1 MSSNNDSVEEFP
13 KICMSQNAMHV
24 LFEMRT
30 SNTLCDATITL
41 DDRTV
46 LNVHRNILSS
56 CSEYFRL
63 EVLINFI

>member
-1 MSSNNDSVEEFP
+1 MSSNNDNVDEIP
-13 KICMSQNAMHV
+13 KICMSHNAMHA

-41 DDRTV
+41 EDRTV

-63 EVLINFI
+63 ELFR